1 MTYAR
6 LDGLNLSYEDR
17 AAGTG
22 RRWCCCTASRSRA
35 GLNWGPHLGAFD
47 PNYPENDV
55 ASRLDSLLWASPTA
69 PNADEI

>member
-22 RRWCCCTASRSRA
+22 RRWCCCTAS
-35 GLNWGPHLGAFD
+35 
-47 PNYPENDV
+47 
-55 ASRLDSLLWASPTA
+55 SP
-69 PNADEI
+69 